1 MKKVFI
7 ILLMFILVVSLNAG
21 LLKPYVLAGTE
32 TGDIAGVSEK
42 VIKLLKANGF
52 EVIGKY
58 SPMESKNRKII
69 CVTHDLIKK
78 SILETKD
85 DLAAFATAL
94 RIGVYNNGKEIE
106 VSYTNPLYWGN
117 SFLRESYPKVQ
128 KNYLEVEKSMKA
140 AFKDLAVVKNLPY
153 GSKKGLTEIKLRKY
167 KYMMGM
173 PKFTKVIALKK
184 QSNFETMIE
193 RIRKNLKKGLG
204 GSTPIYE
211 VNYPGKQLTVFG
223 VGLKGKSGEKKFIPI
238 IDKKN
243 PKHIAAWPYE
253 MLVMK
258 DKVVM
263 LHGRFRIAIAFPDLK
278 MGTFMKIVSTPK
290 RIMNSLRILTVIK

>member
-1 MKKVFI
+1 MKKTI
-7 ILLMFILVVSLNAG
+7 FILFVLGSFITLNAG
-21 LLKPYVLAGTE
+21 LLRPYVLAGTE
-32 TGDIAGVSEK
+32 TGDIAAVSVK
-42 VIKLLKANGF
+42 VEKLLKVNGF
-52 EVIGKY
+52 EILGKY
-58 SPMESKNRKII
+58 SPMESPNRSII
-69 CVTHDLIKK
+69 CVTHNLIKK

-94 RIGVYNNGKEIE
+94 RIGIYNNGNEIE

-117 SFLRESYPKVQ
+117 GFLRESFPKVQ
-128 KNYLEVEKSMKA
+128 KNYIEVEKSLKM
-140 AFKDLAVVKNLPY
+140 AFKGLTVVKDLPY

-167 KYMMGM
+167 KYMIGM
-173 PKFTKVIALKK
+173 PKFTKVIVLKE

-193 RIRKNLKKGLG
+193 RIRKNLKLGLG

-223 VGLKGKSGEKKFIPI
+223 VGLKGKNGEKKFIPI

-290 RIMNSLRILTVIK
+290 HIMNSLRILAVIK